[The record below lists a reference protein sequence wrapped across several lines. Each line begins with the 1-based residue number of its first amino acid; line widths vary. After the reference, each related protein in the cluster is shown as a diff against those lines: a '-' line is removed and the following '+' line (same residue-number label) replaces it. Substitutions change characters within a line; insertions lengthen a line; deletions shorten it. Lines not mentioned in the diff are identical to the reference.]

1 MNCTVTGVACVAFTR
16 QHARAISLA
25 MLSGMPWGPKW
36 PNMDSVRACTRPVM
50 KRGCCHPD
58 FGHGTSARQSAH
70 PKTLAC
76 GRPVVKLAGLL
87 VSWSRYAAHC
97 ARGYPTTGGRVA
109 SASERIETSLWS
121 GTTDQ
126 RTEVSIR
133 GSLREQLL
141 DHRTGADMGLVKYR
155 GSGYPYQC
163 QFGVGSGWL
172 DAAAEFAGNSGKS
185 DAAGQR
191 SASSRGPKLAVGTFL
206 LS

>member
-1 MNCTVTGVACVAFTR
+1 VLLHQTARSSEFSCDAEWYAVGAEVAQHGFGTCLHAARDETR
-16 QHARAISLA
+16 MLPSRFRARNERATKRTPENFSLRT
-25 MLSGMPWGPKW
+25 P
-36 PNMDSVRACTRPVM
+36 
-50 KRGCCHPD
+50 
-58 FGHGTSARQSAH
+58 
-70 PKTLAC
+70 C
-76 GRPVVKLAGLL
+76 GQAGGLL